1 MESVNQD
8 ECFYPLWLIFF
19 SVRILHQEPLGTLL
33 NCRCGRIAD
42 HLSVRDDGPI
52 SSFLGN
58 GFPGF
63 VVIGLAVSSDDD
75 GLFFAW
81 GDSDRIV
88 GDVTVCYVH
97 IEGDSLVDHDG
108 EGGLVA
114 IGVLNGDGV
123 VTIDGLTEE
132 GTVEVYKGGQKI
144 AYSLGDEIK
153 DYGHYEVVVTDALG
167 NSRTYAFTLQ
177 FQMNAWAI
185 NHPHRR
191 WPSRRHRCHCNHRS
205 ETQTR
210 LQEAWLRPYWRGKV
224 PRLAKQDKEVAQSAP
239 LPLRTRVRQW
249 ETHMTRTQTEMD
261 LIEED
266 YCLMAETVLAMVYFC
281 HLSRTLIIRSLKL
294 FEIGKTLQL
303 NS

>member
-1 MESVNQD
+1 M
-8 ECFYPLWLIFF
+8 
-19 SVRILHQEPLGTLL
+19 
-33 NCRCGRIAD
+33 
-42 HLSVRDDGPI
+42 
-52 SSFLGN
+52 
-58 GFPGF
+58 
-63 VVIGLAVSSDDD
+63 
-75 GLFFAW
+75 
-81 GDSDRIV
+81 
-88 GDVTVCYVH
+88 
-97 IEGDSLVDHDG
+97 
-108 EGGLVA
+108 
-114 IGVLNGDGV
+114 
-123 VTIDGLTEE
+123 TIDGLTEE
-132 GTVEVYKGGQKI
+132 GTVEVYEDGQKI
-144 AYSLGDEIK
+144 AYSVGDEIK

-210 LQEAWLRPYWRGKV
+210 LQEARLRPYWRGKV